1 MKQLSVVVNWY
12 FKLLPLAPLIC
23 MIDYYT
29 VHQGFRKIF
38 GTSII
43 LIGFLIILSK
53 GIKKS
58 NIHYHIFWG
67 FLVYLYYIAWDIIN
81 QLDTYQRKGFVYD
94 FITNPYLQLVFL
106 LFVIDN
112 LKIFKK
118 DLVLIVKLLKGLILA
133 GGIVTV
139 IQLVVDPFFLTP
151 PSFSEFSIGAGLQDN
166 VFEVRRASLFGYSGR
181 MDVSLS
187 MIPVLAI
194 IVTFGLK
201 EHNRIEYLYLLIGGL
216 IAFATNSR
224 YVQVAYIFCWFP
236 VIFSGKFSDTIK
248 RILVIPVI
256 LLLAYL
262 VIQIVGFD
270 LHGYIEERILSESA
284 NTRILAYEMLVR
296 FFPDNPLFGTGF
308 NMTDELEVAIAGR
321 SSQIHVGYFAHM
333 FAYGIVGSLLAFG
346 FWISIQYKLYRNALK
361 THFWGSFIGFLTFTW
376 ANVTLV
382 YYIIFTF
389 GMALAFLFDK
399 YYITEYNEQQK
410 LEAQNAES
418 DRSYK
423 G

>member
-1 MKQLSVVVNWY
+1 MKQLSFVVNWY

-29 VHQGFRKIF
+29 VHQGFRKLY
-38 GTSII
+38 GTSIMAVGIAI
-43 LIGFLIILSK
+43 LLVK
-53 GIKKS
+53 GLKKS
-58 NIHYHIFWG
+58 KIHYHIFLG
-67 FLVYLYYIAWDIIN
+67 FLVYLYYIIWDVIN

-112 LKIFKK
+112 LIIFKK
-118 DLVLIVKLLKGLILA
+118 DVVLIVKILKGVMLA
-133 GGIVTV
+133 AGVVSI
-139 IQLVVDPFFLTP
+139 IQLISDPFFLTP
-151 PSFSEFSIGAGLQDN
+151 SSISEFSVGAGLQEN
-166 VFEVRRASLFGYSGR
+166 VFEVRRVSLFGFTGR

-194 IVTFGLK
+194 IVSFGLK
-201 EHNRIEYLYLLIGGL
+201 EYNRIEYLYLIIGGI

-224 YVQVAYIFCWFP
+224 YVQVAYVFCWFP
-236 VIFSGKFSDTIK
+236 VIFSGRFSETIK
-248 RILVIPVI
+248 RMLLIPAFA
-256 LLLAYL
+256 LLAYL

-270 LHGYIEERILSESA
+270 LHGYIEERILSDSA
-284 NTRILAYEMLVR
+284 STRVLAYEMLVR

-308 NMTDELEVAIAGR
+308 NMTDELEIAIGGR
-321 SSQIHVGYFAHM
+321 SSQIHVGYFAHL
-333 FAYGIVGSLLAFG
+333 FSYGLVGSILAFG
-346 FWISIQYKLYRNALK
+346 FWFSIQYRLYKHALK

-399 YYITEYNEQQK
+399 YYISEYEKQLKGKQDD
-410 LEAQNAES
+410 AE
-418 DRSYK
+418 
-423 G
+423 GN